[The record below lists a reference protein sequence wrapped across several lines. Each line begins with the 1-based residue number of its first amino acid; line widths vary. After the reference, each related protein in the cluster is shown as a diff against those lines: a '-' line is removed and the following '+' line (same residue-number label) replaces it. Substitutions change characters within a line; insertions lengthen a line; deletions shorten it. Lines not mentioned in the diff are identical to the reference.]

1 MKISAQEWIAKG
13 KQMFL
18 EEFPDSYEILESV
31 KVEFASEEDWI
42 HRRSEIAQ
50 LCGEASSKRERVQS
64 ALENDDLES
73 IQGEFTWGEFGQA
86 VILKTELLAHPS
98 LLMEAFLHEL
108 THAYCHWLDAKDR
121 KLTMDCQLGQ
131 CENQNVQLGYYV
143 WKEFVA
149 QTISLKI
156 CKKNRIM
163 PYTYTAADLSEYLQK
178 IVSTDMAAGD
188 IGMFFAEFFTN
199 QKGKS
204 QNGMLLALIDCM
216 NEQGDAIKDEIGA
229 ICDLLWPKFR
239 KISLKRINV
248 AFLEELGEYVSGLQE
263 EVTAEVVEGYQN
275 LTKEELENLC
285 LQIVS

>member
-1 MKISAQEWIAKG
+1 
-13 KQMFL
+13 MFL

-64 ALENDDLES
+64 ALEHDDLES

-108 THAYCHWLDAKDR
+108 THAYCHWLETKDR
-121 KLTMDCQLGQ
+121 KFPMDCQLGQ

-156 CKKNRIM
+156 CKKNRIV
-163 PYTYTAADLSEYLQK
+163 PYTYTAADLSECFQK

-188 IGMFFAEFFTN
+188 IGMFFAEFFTS
-199 QKGKS
+199 QRGKS
-204 QNGMLLALIDCM
+204 QNSMRLALFDCM
-216 NEQGDAIKDEIGA
+216 NEQSDVIKDEIDT

-239 KISLKRINV
+239 KIKLKIIKV